1 MRPLPGV
8 RLTLISREPFTPYSG
23 MLPGH
28 VAGDYAWRDIH
39 IDLGPLA
46 RFAGARFISS
56 EVTAVDPD
64 AGRLVLADQPPLR
77 YDWLSVNTG
86 AEPGMTDPVGVPVK
100 PIGRFLPRWREA
112 LAAARPGQRFVLVGG
127 GAGGVEL
134 ALAAR
139 RVLPDS
145 VAVQLLT
152 DAWLP
157 GQNRRARRL
166 LERALSAANVAVAQG
181 FRVTEARR
189 EGEGLVLM
197 AADGRRCAADALFWV
212 TGVAAPAWIRAA
224 GFATDEA
231 GFLAVDEHLRSLSH
245 ANVFAAGDVAALRGQ
260 ARVKSGVFAVREGPV
275 LADNV
280 RRVLEGRRLRRFRAQ
295 RRFLTLIGTAD
306 GQAVASRGPFAAQG
320 RWAWRWKQHIDRRF
334 MRRFE
339 ALPDMPEPSSALA
352 PSLRAGSPDPMRC
365 GGCGAKLGA
374 DPLRRVLARLPSQ
387 TELERRHG
395 VRLGIGDDAAALH
408 VEPGELL
415 LTVDGFRSFVDD
427 AYRFGRITAQ
437 HCLNDVLAMG
447 GHGIAALAHATVPL
461 MAEPM
466 MEDDLYQMLSG
477 AVAVLNDHGVALVGG
492 HTSEGAELSLS
503 LTITGAPDGITLGKR
518 GLEPGDAL
526 ILTKA
531 LGTGVLLAGHMRRRS
546 SSDQLAAALAAMDRS
561 NAAALPVLRA
571 HGVRALTDVTGFGLA
586 GHLGEMLR
594 ASGCGVTLRL
604 AAVPLL
610 PGAAALMAAGV
621 ASSLQPNNVQAL
633 ADYRCEDVAD
643 DDARWR
649 LLADPQTAGGL
660 LAGVPADRADACV
673 TALRAAGYSEA
684 AVIGTAAAGPWRV
697 RDQ

>member
-1 MRPLPGV
+1 
-8 RLTLISREPFTPYSG
+8 
-23 MLPGH
+23 
-28 VAGDYAWRDIH
+28 
-39 IDLGPLA
+39 
-46 RFAGARFISS
+46 
-56 EVTAVDPD
+56 
-64 AGRLVLADQPPLR
+64 
-77 YDWLSVNTG
+77 
-86 AEPGMTDPVGVPVK
+86 
-100 PIGRFLPRWREA
+100 
-112 LAAARPGQRFVLVGG
+112 PGQRIALVGG

-139 RVLPDS
+139 RVLPAS
-145 VAVQLLT
+145 VSVQLLT
-152 DAWLP
+152 DALLP
-157 GQNRRARRL
+157 GQNGRARRL
-166 LERALSAANVAVAQG
+166 LERALAAAGVALEQG
-181 FRVTEARR
+181 FRVTQARR
-189 EGEGLVLM
+189 DGEVLEM
-197 AADGRRCAADALFWV
+197 SAVDGRRCQVDELFWV
-212 TGVAAPAWIRAA
+212 TGVAAPPWIRAA
-224 GFATDEA
+224 GFATDDA
-231 GFLAVDEHLRSLSH
+231 GFLAVDEYLRSLSH

-260 ARVKSGVFAVREGPV
+260 PRPKSGVFAVREGPV

-280 RRVLEGRRLRRFRAQ
+280 RRALEGRPLRRFRAQ

-306 GQAVASRGPFAAQG
+306 GRAVASRGPLAAHG
-320 RWAWRWKQHIDRRF
+320 RWVWRWKQHIDRRF
-334 MRRFE
+334 MRRFQVLPE
-339 ALPDMPEPSSALA
+339 MADPAPVLTPALQ
-352 PSLRAGSPDPMRC
+352 AGSPDTMRC

-387 TELERRHG
+387 AELERRHG

-427 AYRFGRITAQ
+427 ASQYGRITAQ

-466 MEDDLYQMLSG
+466 MEDDLYRMLAG

-503 LTITGAPDGITLGKR
+503 LTITGAPDGAVLGKR

-531 LGTGVLLAGHMRRRS
+531 LGTGVVLAAHMRRRA
-546 SSDQLAAALAAMDRS
+546 SSDRLQAALAAMDQS
-561 NAAALPVLRA
+561 NAPALPVLRA

-594 ASGCGVTLRL
+594 ASGCGVTLHL

-621 ASSLQPNNVQAL
+621 ASSLQTNNLQAL
-633 ADYRCEDVAD
+633 ADFHGDGVAA

-660 LAGVPADRADACV
+660 LAGVPGDRADACV
-673 TALRAAGYSEA
+673 EALRAAGFADA
-684 AVIGTAAAGPWRV
+684 AVIGYAQQGAWRV
-697 RDQ
+697 RDR